1 MTSYFPIPYVKTN
14 TRSTTIPP
22 TLQTTTCTITPAPK
36 LYYLIGNSARG
47 WEITR
52 PLQVQVEHT
61 DGEFITS
68 ELRFNVYGVG
78 ETWAESLADF
88 TSMLVDLFEEL
99 SASQDVLSPHLG
111 EQLESLR
118 AILSPC

>member
-1 MTSYFPIPYVKTN
+1 MRGRGCGWRQNGEPCPHRGTKSTVDTTRKSPIICTGYQ
-14 TRSTTIPP
+14 
-22 TLQTTTCTITPAPK
+22 TLQI
-36 LYYLIGNSARG
+36 
-47 WEITR
+47 
-52 PLQVQVEHT
+52 QVEYT

-68 ELRFNVYGVG
+68 ESRFNVYGVG

>member
-22 TLQTTTCTITPAPK
+22 ALQTTIYTITPAPK
-36 LYYLIGNSARG
+36 FYYLIGNSARG

-61 DGEFITS
+61 DGEFVTS
-68 ELRFNVYGVG
+68 ESRFNVYGVG
-78 ETWAESLADF
+78 ETWAESLVDF

-111 EQLESLR
+111 RQLESLR